1 MIKLDRISGIQS
13 WKDLGIIS
21 SLYLEVSQLEKVALS
36 YPKSKVDVGTL
47 LNRLFSTKFDVMDET
62 NRKQTTKGYCHY

>member
-13 WKDLGIIS
+13 WKDLGTIS

-36 YPKSKVDVGTL
+36 FPKSEVDVGTL
-47 LNRLFSTKFDVMDET
+47 LNRLFGTKFDVMDET
-62 NRKQTTKGYCHY
+62 NRKQTTKGYYHY